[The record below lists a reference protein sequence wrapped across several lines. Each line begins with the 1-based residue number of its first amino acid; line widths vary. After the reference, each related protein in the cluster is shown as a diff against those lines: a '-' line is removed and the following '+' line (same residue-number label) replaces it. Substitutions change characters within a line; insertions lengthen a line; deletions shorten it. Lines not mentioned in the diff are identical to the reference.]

1 MKEGRTLRDVL
12 FQNGFQV
19 RSSRLSNRLELL
31 AIYDLQ
37 TRAHIAS
44 IVSKVDLQALIA
56 KYCLL
61 ITKDRIGHLRVEGVK
76 CSRAANAGSDEG
88 HMDGIV

>member
-1 MKEGRTLRDVL
+1 MKEVRTLRDVL

-31 AIYDLQ
+31 AICDLQ

-76 CSRAANAGSDEG
+76 CSRAANTGSDER